1 MNCLIMPLSHT
12 ILEEHAMDMD
22 IGNDDG
28 GDVPAV
34 DSSPTSANTRYAV
47 LLTGMGIML

>member
-1 MNCLIMPLSHT
+1 MISFVYVCLHPMNCLIMPLSHT

-28 GDVPAV
+28 GDVSAV
-34 DSSPTSANTRYAV
+34 DSPLTSVYTR
-47 LLTGMGIML
+47 

>member
-1 MNCLIMPLSHT
+1 MISYMCLHLMNCLIMPLSHT

-28 GDVPAV
+28 GDVSAV
-34 DSSPTSANTRYAV
+34 DSSSSPVATR
-47 LLTGMGIML
+47 